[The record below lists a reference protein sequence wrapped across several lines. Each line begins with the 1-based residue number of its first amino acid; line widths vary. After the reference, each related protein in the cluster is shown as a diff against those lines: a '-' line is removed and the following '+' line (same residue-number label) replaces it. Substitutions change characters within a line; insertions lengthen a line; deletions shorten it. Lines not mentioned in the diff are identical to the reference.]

1 MKDNPNSEN
10 PRPIVNVDSGLK
22 ALDDPRLVRAPD
34 SGDDPLTEMELALG
48 SLAYLKQVDEKS
60 ANGTKKFLEQG
71 RITSLRAIASVV
83 LRLHQFCQQESSPN
97 S

>member
-1 MKDNPNSEN
+1 MSNNTNSEN
-10 PRPIVNVDSGLK
+10 LWHNVNVDSGLK